1 MYQHVS
7 YLDDVVGG
15 PSSPCLVS
23 GLLRASLV
31 TPDRLWLFVMVLR
44 LMALY
49 VQ

>member
-7 YLDDVVGG
+7 YLDNVVGG
-15 PSSPCLVS
+15 PSILVWY
-23 GLLRASLV
+23 LVFCVV
-31 TPDRLWLFVMVLR
+31 TPDRLWLFVRVLR